1 MSSKIISLILTW
13 ILIAS
18 PLITSAEYGIYYWT
32 NASYAKK
39 TIKTFDTIIIQ
50 PYNLNLYKNY
60 TGKKICYLTV
70 GEFDWTADEL
80 WNLWLS
86 GAVVGFNSDWNS
98 FIMNMSNLKRQ
109 DYLIKEELKLKNM
122 WCNGLFLDTIWQ
134 DWQETGWI
142 EIVKKIR
149 ENWKDAYIIPN
160 NAHFIRNDI
169 LNYVNAFMFENF
181 WDMNIKDNSED
192 AKWLLVQMQ
201 EYQNLTKWTN
211 KKLYAIS
218 YGNPFVS
225 KNKKWWEKIKNL
237 SIKYW
242 FEQIFTNLHLT
253 NIYWY
258 LNKKTNKINK
268 VAWVK

>member
-1 MSSKIISLILTW
+1 MKSKIISLILTW
-13 ILIAS
+13 ILISS
-18 PLITSAEYGIYYWT
+18 PLIASAEYGIYYWT
-32 NASYAKK
+32 SQKYANK
-39 TIKTFDTIIIQ
+39 TVGFNTMIIQ
-50 PYNLNLYKNY
+50 PYNYNLYKNY
-60 TGKKICYLTV
+60 TGKKICYLSV
-70 GEFDWTADEL
+70 WEFDWTQSEL
-80 WNLWLS
+80 DSLGLNNAKIW
-86 GAVVGFNSDWNS
+86 FNSDWNS
-98 FIMNMSNLKRQ
+98 FIMNMSDSNWQ
-109 DYLIKEELKLKNM
+109 EYLVKEEIKLKNM
-122 WCNGLFLDTIWQ
+122 WCNWLFLDTIWQ
-134 DWQETGWI
+134 DWQETWWI
-142 EIVKKIR
+142 EITKKIR

-160 NAHFIRNDI
+160 NAHNIRSDI

-181 WDMNIKDNSED
+181 WELNTKNWSDD
-192 AKWLLVQMQ
+192 AIWLEEQMQ
-201 EYQNLTKWTN
+201 EYQKLVKWTN

-225 KNKKWWEKIKNL
+225 KNKKWWDKVKNL